1 LSHTWPGLILYLLL
15 AAFVYA
21 FLDLSFPD
29 ADWPR
34 VMFVALMAIAIGTAV
49 SQIPEERYVRTRYG
63 SRGTVDVALWTII
76 LAIGCV
82 VITRLFAIQPG
93 YVYGIIGGFTFTVA
107 LTKDDKGR
115 MALRG
120 MGLLLVVGVA
130 AWFLRIPFQPIDGVV
145 GGDIGSMTNDILA
158 GTFVSAVQGA
168 AIALIPLEFL
178 AGHRLLGASRARW
191 IALWAISLLLFAH
204 VVVYPV
210 SSYTPQPSEAALWS
224 LVLVVVAYAAV
235 ALGFWWFFHRRSVR
249 REGRRARAAALDASS
264 EAGEGTEPGG
274 PSQP

>member
-1 LSHTWPGLILYLLL
+1 
-15 AAFVYA
+15 V
-21 FLDLSFPD
+21 
-29 ADWPR
+29 
-34 VMFVALMAIAIGTAV
+34 AIAIGTAV

-63 SRGTVDVALWTII
+63 GRGTVDVALWTIV

-107 LTKDDKGR
+107 LTKKDEGH
-115 MALRG
+115 MAFRG

-130 AWFLRIPFQPIDGVV
+130 AWFLRIPFQPVDGLV
-145 GGDIGSMTNDILA
+145 GGDVGSLANDILA

-178 AGHRLLGASRARW
+178 AGHRLLGASGARW
-191 IALWAISLLLFAH
+191 ISLWAISLLLFAH
-204 VVVYPV
+204 VIVNPV
-210 SSYTPQPSEAALWS
+210 SSYATQTNEADMLS
-224 LVLVVVAYAAV
+224 LMLIVVAYAAV

-249 REGRRARAAALDASS
+249 REGRRARAAALY
-264 EAGEGTEPGG
+264 G
-274 PSQP
+274 PSEEHEGATPEGSAQP